1 MATLDRALPFS
12 KMDRVSKLVSDY
24 LKLNVPRPLDELF
37 QVAMWRA
44 KRAEG
49 FRLGRFQSGEQ
60 LAAASNDAHAS
71 PASAGNSLNDHRIP
85 NRFGDCNG
93 LFVRVN
99 GVRASGQNQKPKPVH
114 LPAGAGLVPHQANG
128 FGRRTDEFDLA
139 GLTDFS
145 KVSALR
151 EKAIS
156 GMDGI
161 DVRDLGGANDARYVQ
176 VAVRAPGRANTNCL
190 VRKAYMQRVP
200 VRFREH
206 GNGLDAEFLTR
217 VNNSEGYFSAVSD
230 EYFLEHRLS
239 GTNGEQIFA
248 IFYRLPVFDQN
259 ADDLPSHFRFDLV
272 HELHRLDDAH
282 DGSFFHDVTNGHKRI
297 GGWRRCPVKGSHDR
311 RFHIEQFLAFGGN
324 LRQRGRRRDCRDGGG
339 RSIRCGG
346 R

>member
-1 MATLDRALPFS
+1 MLNLNAGIHFHEIELSSFVNEKLKSPDIRITDFPDRLHDAAPHFLTKFRSHHDGGGFLDELLMATLDGALPFT
-12 KMDRVSKLVSDY
+12 KMDRVSKLVCDN

-37 QVAMWRA
+37 QVAMWHA
-44 KRAEG
+44 KRADS
-49 FRLGRFQSGEQ
+49 FRLGRFQGGEQ
-60 LAAASNDAHAS
+60 LAAAPNDAHAS
-71 PASAGNSLNDHRIP
+71 SASTGNRLDDHRIT

-139 GLTDFS
+139 GLTNFS

-217 VNNSEGYFSAVSD
+217 VNNSEGYLSAVSD
-230 EYFLEHRLS
+230 EYFLEHRS
-239 GTNGEQIFA
+239 IGDEWRTDFRHI
-248 IFYRLPVFDQN
+248 LPV
-259 ADDLPSHFRFDLV
+259 ARFR
-272 HELHRLDDAH
+272 
-282 DGSFFHDVTNGHKRI
+282 
-297 GGWRRCPVKGSHDR
+297 PV
-311 RFHIEQFLAFGGN
+311 
-324 LRQRGRRRDCRDGGG
+324 C
-339 RSIRCGG
+339 
-346 R
+346 